1 MTCATDRA
9 RPPAEVQSEGG
20 EGVAAPS
27 TEAAG
32 DEAIPI
38 AGLPEI
44 GTFWAQV
51 GFNRPCAL

>member
-9 RPPAEVQSEGG
+9 RPPAEVQSGGG

-44 GTFWAQV
+44 GTF
-51 GFNRPCAL
+51 

>member
-1 MTCATDRA
+1 MTRVTDRA

-20 EGVAAPS
+20 EGLAAPS

-38 AGLPEI
+38 R
-44 GTFWAQV
+44 
-51 GFNRPCAL
+51 GFTRDRHILSASRI